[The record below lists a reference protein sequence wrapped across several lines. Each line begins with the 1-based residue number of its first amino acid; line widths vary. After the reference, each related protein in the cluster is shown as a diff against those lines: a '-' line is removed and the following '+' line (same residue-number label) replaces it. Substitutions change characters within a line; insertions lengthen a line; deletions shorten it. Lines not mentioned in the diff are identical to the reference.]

1 MPIAF
6 NCKTH
11 KDLKIV
17 YVRFDLDKTS
27 FIFLFFKS
35 LIYYLNCLCDTLF
48 NMHETFDWGQSN
60 FSGEHVS

>member
-11 KDLKIV
+11 NDLKIV
-17 YVRFDLDKTS
+17 YVRFDLDKTY

-35 LIYYLNCLCDTLF
+35 LLYHLNCLCDTLF
-48 NMHETFDWGQSN
+48 NMHETFDRGWSN
-60 FSGEHVS
+60 FSREHVS